1 MDVLSFIIISRI
13 PANWYERECARKK
26 KCSFP
31 QNQSTSKLWLLGNSS
46 SALKLIGCLV
56 RLFFVMAYLLAEIY
70 LDFRGLLVKLITSFR
85 IDVKD

>member
-1 MDVLSFIIISRI
+1 M
-13 PANWYERECARKK
+13 PGKK

-31 QNQSTSKLWLLGNSS
+31 QKQSTSKLWLLRNSS

-70 LDFRGLLVKLITSFR
+70 LDFRGLLVKLVTSFR